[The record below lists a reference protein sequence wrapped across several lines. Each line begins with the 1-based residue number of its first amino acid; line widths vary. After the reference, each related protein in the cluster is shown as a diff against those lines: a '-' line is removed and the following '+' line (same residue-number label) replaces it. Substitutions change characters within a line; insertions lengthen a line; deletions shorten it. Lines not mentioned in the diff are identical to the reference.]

1 MTLVQSIFNAV
12 PGQIGQSAPSTP
24 TPGGGQA
31 PPIPSPR

>member
-12 PGQIGQSAPSTP
+12 PGQIAQSAPSTP

-31 PPIPSPR
+31 PTIPSPR